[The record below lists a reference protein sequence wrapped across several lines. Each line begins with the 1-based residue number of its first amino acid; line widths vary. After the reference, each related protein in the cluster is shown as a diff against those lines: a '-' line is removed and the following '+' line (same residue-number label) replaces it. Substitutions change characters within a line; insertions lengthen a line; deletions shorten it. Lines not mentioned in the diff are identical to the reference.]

1 MENIVQTKNRI
12 HFLDELRGFAAFCM
26 VFYHA
31 FYLLGEFFGLE
42 WAEKLFYFFFSV
54 QPLFAGIFIFI
65 CGISCTLSRSNL
77 KRGLILLG
85 VALGFTL
92 VTAGIMPEL
101 GFYDCEI
108 YFGIIHFLSV
118 SILIYSILSKKLL
131 KISPFVG
138 VLFCVFLYAFTSGIG
153 RGELAYGDLIKIN
166 LPEELYQTDFLAPL
180 GIYSPSFFSAD
191 YFPIFPQ
198 IFIFLAGV
206 FCGNYLKYKGY
217 PEWSFGKRILFFGFL
232 GRNALIIYIVH
243 MPVIFAVAYGIE
255 FVINLFS

>member
-1 MENIVQTKNRI
+1 MGNIVHTKKRI

-31 FYLLGEFFGLE
+31 FYLLGDFFGLE
-42 WAEKLFYFFFSV
+42 WAENLFYFFFPV
-54 QPLFAGIFIFI
+54 QPLFAGIFIFV
-65 CGISCTLSRSNL
+65 CGISCTLSKSNL

-85 VALGFTL
+85 VALGFTF
-92 VTAGIMPEL
+92 VTAVVMPKI

-118 SILIYSILSKKLL
+118 SILIYTLLSKKLL
-131 KISPFVG
+131 KISPFIG
-138 VLFCVFLYAFTSGIG
+138 TVLCVFLYAFTSGIG
-153 RGELAYGDLIKIN
+153 QGELAYGDLIKIT
-166 LPEELYQTDFLAPL
+166 LPEELYQTDILVPL

-198 IFIFLAGV
+198 IFIFFAGT
-206 FCGNYLKYKGY
+206 FCGNYFTYKGY
-217 PEWSFGKRILFFGFL
+217 PEWSFPKRIPFFGFL

-243 MPVIFAVAYGIE
+243 MPVILAVAYGFE